1 MVLGHSMRFL
11 GHLRWFFG
19 GFVLVKK
26 RENKKKTGKPE
37 VANANECQQPKCST
51 DARLQNDL

>member
-11 GHLRWFFG
+11 GISG
-19 GFVLVKK
+19 GSLVVLYWSK
-26 RENKKKTGKPE
+26 RERPKKKTGKPE